1 MARKQD
7 KNILVGLDIGTSKV
21 TAIVGEV
28 SPDGEIEIIG
38 VGSRISTGLKRGV
51 VVNIELTVQSIQ
63 RAIEEAELMAGC
75 DITSVVAGV
84 AGSHIQ
90 SLNSHGVAA
99 VKENEIT
106 RSEVEKVIESARAMA
121 IPAEHKI
128 LHVLPQEYVIDGQ
141 EGVKVPEGMSGIRLE
156 AKVHIIT
163 GALSAVENIIRCVTR
178 CGLEVEH
185 VVLEQLASSHS
196 VLTEDEKE
204 LGVCLV
210 DIGGGTTDIAVF
222 IDGALHHTS
231 VIPIAGDQVTND
243 IAVAFR
249 TPTKD
254 AEDIKIQYACSSA
267 RLVNSDET
275 IEVPS
280 VGDRPPR
287 KLSRQRLADI
297 VQPRYEELLTFVLKE
312 LRRSGY
318 EERIPAGVVLTGGSS
333 NMEGL
338 AELAEEIFHL
348 QVRIGSPQYVSG
360 LVDIVKNPIHATG
373 VGLLLFSRD
382 DNKSLA
388 LNANG
393 GGIQLNSIWENM
405 KGWFQQN
412 L

>member
-21 TAIVGEV
+21 TAIVGEM

-84 AGSHIQ
+84 AGSNIQ

-106 RSEVEKVIESARAMA
+106 RNEVEKVIESARAMA

-141 EGVKVPEGMSGIRLE
+141 AGVKVPEGMSGIRQE

-178 CGLEVEH
+178 CGLEVEN

-204 LGVCLV
+204 LATLHFNL
-210 DIGGGTTDIAVF
+210 GTVYLKMGNAD
-222 IDGALHHTS
+222 
-231 VIPIAGDQVTND
+231 
-243 IAVAFR
+243 
-249 TPTKD
+249 D
-254 AEDIKIQYACSSA
+254 AEYHFG
-267 RLVNSDET
+267 ET
-275 IEVPS
+275 VYYSPDDTEAI
-280 VGDRPPR
+280 
-287 KLSRQRLADI
+287 
-297 VQPRYEELLTFVLKE
+297 F
-312 LRRSGY
+312 
-318 EERIPAGVVLTGGSS
+318 
-333 NMEGL
+333 GL
-338 AELAEEIFHL
+338 ALVLEEEGRF
-348 QVRIGSPQYVSG
+348 RS
-360 LVDIVKNPIHATG
+360 
-373 VGLLLFSRD
+373 
-382 DNKSLA
+382 A
-388 LNANG
+388 LNYYKDLIDKDPTNPDYFRGAYRATFNDGDPITANEYL
-393 GGIQLNSIWENM
+393 QKAKALEN
-405 KGWFQQN
+405 
-412 L
+412 